1 LSSSG
6 GINLLSFLRPKNP
19 RKRSVLA
26 RQRVK
31 AGSQKGAGG
40 RPAWSVAA
48 KGLLVVL
55 VVVVVWGLGLR
66 LIDKITDVSS
76 YVASSLVMPP
86 KEWRIEVING
96 AGTQLPDEVR
106 RDVYKIALKG
116 LKTGSPGELRVL
128 ARQVEAAGQLESVR
142 VVRPLIDTVIL
153 TAEIRR
159 PTLLIDVGGRTR
171 FLTAD
176 GTVFGDAGEAGAQP
190 NIAKPTVRLTG
201 IFDQRPNPPVDTSS
215 RVITNSDERRHV
227 RDALDVWRL
236 VEENNIPVKQLN
248 FQKFRGYALTL
259 QDDTEIVI
267 GLKPFAYKLK
277 KLNDILTGLARDG
290 IVASRIELDYEGK
303 AFIKERKL

>member
-1 LSSSG
+1 MLG
-6 GINLLSFLRPKNP
+6 FLRPKNP

-26 RQRVK
+26 RQKVK
-31 AGSQKGAGG
+31 PGSQKGSAGH
-40 RPAWSVAA
+40 PAWSVAA
-48 KGLLVVL
+48 KGLIVVL
-55 VVVVVWGLGLR
+55 IVVVVWGLGLR
-66 LIDKITDVSS
+66 LLDKISDVSS
-76 YVASSLVMPP
+76 YIASSLVMPP
-86 KEWRIEVING
+86 KEWRIEVVNS
-96 AGTQLPDEVR
+96 AGTQLPDDVR
-106 RDVYKIALKG
+106 RDVYKIAHKG
-116 LKTGSPGELRVL
+116 LKTGSPGELRQL
-128 ARQVEAAGQLESVR
+128 ARQVESAGLLESVR

-176 GTVFGDAGEAGAQP
+176 GTVFGDASENSTQP
-190 NIAKPTVRLTG
+190 NISKPSVRLTG
-201 IFDQRPNPPVDTSS
+201 IFDQRPTPQVDASN
-215 RVITNSDERRHV
+215 RIVTNSDERRHL

-236 VEENNIPVKQLN
+236 IGENNIPAKLIN

-277 KLNDILTGLARDG
+277 KLNDILAGLARDG
-290 IVASRIELDYEGK
+290 VVASRIELDYEGK